1 MTERVKD
8 KVVIVTGGVSGL
20 GLAGATRLAEEGAR
34 LIVTDIQ
41 DELSNAA
48 LERLRVYDPEA
59 LYLHQDI
66 ADEAQWEAVI
76 DQVMAQHGRLDGL
89 INNAGMGS
97 LSVPIHETDL
107 TGWRRLMS
115 VNLDGVFLGVKH
127 GILAMLATGSNGSI
141 VNNSS
146 VMGLVGAPNSGA
158 YCAAK
163 GGIRLL
169 TKVAALECAARGD
182 GIRVNSLHPGF
193 IDTPMVAAGIKRTE
207 GALEKHIQATT
218 PTGQMGRPEDI
229 AEGMVFLIS
238 DESCFM
244 TGSELVMDGGY
255 TAQ

>member
-1 MTERVKD
+1 MTDRVKD

-41 DELSNAA
+41 DDLSNAA
-48 LERLRVYDPEA
+48 LERIRDYDPEA
-59 LYLHQDI
+59 LYLHLDV
-66 ADEAQWEAVI
+66 ADEAQWKAVT

-89 INNAGMGS
+89 VNNAGMGS

-107 TGWRRLMS
+107 TAWRRLMA

-127 GILAMLATGSNGSI
+127 GIRAMLATGSHGSI

-146 VMGLVGAPNSGA
+146 IMGLVGAPNSGA
-158 YCAAK
+158 YAASK

-169 TKVAALECAARGD
+169 TKVAALECAGD

-193 IDTPMVAAGIKRTE
+193 VETPMLAAGIKRTD
-207 GALEKHIQATT
+207 GALKNHIEAAT

-238 DESCFM
+238 DESRFM
-244 TGSELVMDGGY
+244 TGSELVIDGGY
-255 TAQ
+255 TAR